1 MATRIAR
8 PICVGGLDECRMD
21 FHFEIVTAYTIKM
34 KSKLGKI
41 CRVLKKTQK
50 EAKEIKRTTKSD
62 EILML
67 SELALK

>member
-1 MATRIAR
+1 
-8 PICVGGLDECRMD
+8 MD

-41 CRVLKKTQK
+41 CRVLKKRQK

-67 SELALK
+67 RELALT